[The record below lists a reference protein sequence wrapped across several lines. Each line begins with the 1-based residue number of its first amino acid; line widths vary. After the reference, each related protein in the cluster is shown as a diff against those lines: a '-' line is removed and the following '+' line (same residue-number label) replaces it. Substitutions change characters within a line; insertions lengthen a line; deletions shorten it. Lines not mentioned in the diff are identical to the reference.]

1 MKAASTKQLAGNACP
16 VWDVTVEE
24 YQNPLAFCHTDRGR
38 SPKAAFS
45 RRRTGRLS
53 VRYQKPRRRILRD
66 SYILEPEH
74 PKQGRHLPQAVLRSA
89 FDEVSFGNAAREKHA
104 AASVCVIFVLNYF

>member
-1 MKAASTKQLAGNACP
+1 MKVDSRTLAGDACP
-16 VWDVTVEE
+16 VWDVPF
-24 YQNPLAFCHTDRGR
+24 QNIRIPKYSAPGFLVPHGQAASSPSAKSHLRAAPPCLCGR
-38 SPKAAFS
+38 M
-45 RRRTGRLS
+45 
-53 VRYQKPRRRILRD
+53 LRD
-66 SYILEPEH
+66 SNILPQSH